1 MSVWLDDGTNFGE
14 AFFLLATVRP
24 IKGKDETKFKETGGL
39 QNGWRSWAPISINM
53 RIVQRNNEG
62 DMGLELEKGLQF
74 FFSKK

>member
-1 MSVWLDDGTNFGE
+1 
-14 AFFLLATVRP
+14 
-24 IKGKDETKFKETGGL
+24 
-39 QNGWRSWAPISINM
+39 M